1 MKKNVFFY
9 MIVLITICFVA
20 YSCKENYDF
29 DIDKLS
35 TKTDISPTVAIPVAH
50 ASLTLAD
57 LIEEKEDTI
66 IYESDQ
72 SITVVYKE
80 DSLFSFEMSEF
91 YDRSMLDPLS
101 ESMEMGK
108 IDIDDFV
115 ITRTVTLEELSENV
129 GNPSNYHNDVLN
141 KHGTTA
147 IIQEVPL
154 QDVGV
159 YQYIQFDDFQDVTLT
174 KGTLRLEITNNYPVA
189 ITDVKIAFEDK
200 GYSKELFVVEIPL
213 INSGETV
220 THEEALDGISM
231 SNRLAVH
238 IVEFASPGSA
248 GTPIFVDKNAELTFT
263 ANLLSLEAQK
273 GTAITA
279 AEQDSI
285 GSTEIDLDLK
295 EEELYQVTFS
305 GGEIEIIIQM
315 ESTVLQEVDIE
326 LRFPTA
332 SQPNGETVVFP
343 VTFQP
348 NEKTT
353 TATFDLT
360 DISFDLTKSKE
371 KSYNM
376 IPVTYYLGS
385 EQQNRMITF
394 ESNDLIN
401 ADVTFNDLEYKQ
413 VIGYFGQKS
422 IDVAPDNL
430 DLGIDFFDNID
441 GGLRLTNPQINL
453 VLENSIGVP
462 ADFQVQLTGIS
473 PDADEQVQLDI
484 DETIDTPSLQNPY
497 KNQTITIDKNNYPKV
512 VDFIA
517 LPPDKINYQASA
529 NINKDGKTG
538 TPNFVSDTSRIK
550 VGLDVRMPLEIQTDH
565 LSVRDTIDLDI
576 GDELDDVQNATLY
589 ITTINGFPCDAELTI
604 VMYEEA
610 TNQSIDEITTDT
622 FLQSAQVSNGKVI
635 DGGETKV
642 TTEVVFNESNID
654 NLKQCDKLIIKASL
668 NTANNG
674 TESVTLYTYYTLDV
688 KIGLVAGFNIS
699 LD

>member
-1 MKKNVFFY
+1 MKKNLFLYIIVF
-9 MIVLITICFVA
+9 IALGSGL

-29 DIDKLS
+29 DMDKLS

-57 LIEEKEDTI
+57 LIEEKEDTV

-72 SITVVYKE
+72 SITVVYKK

-91 YDRSMLDPLS
+91 YDRSMLKPLS
-101 ESMEMGK
+101 ETVEMGK
-108 IDIDDFV
+108 IDIDDFI

-129 GNPSNYHNDVLN
+129 GDPSNYHNDVLN

-147 IIQEVPL
+147 TIPAVPL

-189 ITDVKIAFEDK
+189 ITDVKISFEDK
-200 GYSKELFVVEIPL
+200 GYSKVLFTVEIPL

-220 THEEALDGISM
+220 THEESLEGISM

-238 IVEFASPGSA
+238 IVEFASPGS
-248 GTPIFVDKNAELTFT
+248 GTTPIYVDKNSELTFT
-263 ANLLSLEAQK
+263 AKLLSLEAQK
-273 GTAITA
+273 GTAVTA

-285 GSTEIDLDLK
+285 GSTEIDLDLE

-305 GGEIEIIIQM
+305 GGEIEMVVQM
-315 ESTVLQEVDIE
+315 ESTVLNEVDIE

-332 SQPNGETVVFP
+332 SQPNGEPVVFP

-360 DISFDLTKSKE
+360 AISFDLTKSEE

-376 IPVTYYLGS
+376 IPVSYYLGS
-385 EQQNRMITF
+385 EQQNRMVTF
-394 ESNDLIN
+394 ESNDVIN
-401 ADVTFNDLEYKQ
+401 TDVTFNNLEYKQ
-413 VIGYFGQKS
+413 IIGYFGQKS
-422 IDVAPDNL
+422 IDIDPDNI

-441 GGLRLTNPQINL
+441 GGLRLTDPKINL
-453 VLENSIGVP
+453 ILENSIGVP
-462 ADFQVQLTGIS
+462 AGFSVQLTGVS
-473 PDADEQVQLDI
+473 PDEKEQVQLDI
-484 DETIDTPSLQNPY
+484 NETIDVPTLQNPY
-497 KNQTITIDKNNYPKV
+497 KNQTITINKNNYPKV

-517 LPPDKINYQASA
+517 LPPDKITYQASA
-529 NINKDGKTG
+529 NVNKDGKTG

-565 LSVRDTIDLDI
+565 LSIRDTIDLDI
-576 GDELDDVQNATLY
+576 GDELDDVENATLY
-589 ITTINGFPCDAELTI
+589 ITTINGFPCDAELT
-604 VMYEEA
+604 VLMYEES
-610 TNQSIDEITTDT
+610 TKQTIDEITTDA
-622 FLQSAQVSNGKVI
+622 FLQSAQVSNGKVV

-642 TTEVVFNESNID
+642 TTEVVFDETNID
-654 NLKQCDKLIIKASL
+654 NLKRCDKLIIKASL

-674 TESVTLYTYYTLDV
+674 TEPVMLYTFYSLNV
-688 KIGLVAGFNIS
+688 KVGLVAGFNIS